1 MGGVDMARES
11 FGEIVYPTWPAAAKA
26 KPEYMGDLLNLTPL
40 IVRLD
45 HIELGALD
53 LWIEDRPGRKL
64 SRPEAARRLIG
75 EALVQK

>member
-1 MGGVDMARES
+1 MARES